1 MTHPIR
7 DRFLAVVAKRPAP
20 SQTKTRL
27 CPPLSG
33 EQAAAL
39 YECFLA
45 DTLDVMRQIESVKR
59 AIIYLPEDESG
70 YFQELA
76 PDFALHPQ
84 QGDDLGARLD
94 NLLSAALAAGARHAV
109 VMDSDSPTL
118 PASYLA
124 DAYAQLEAGADVV
137 FGPCDD
143 GGYYLVGVTRPQPRL
158 LREVAM
164 STPTVLADSLAIADS
179 LGLKVALLPIWYDVD
194 TGAELERLQTELL
207 HLPEDVAHHTRRWLA
222 VSWVLPAQITTES
235 LLASAG
241 RTQPTEI
248 ERER

>member
-1 MTHPIR
+1 MAHKHT
-7 DRFLAVVAKRPAP
+7 DRFLAVVAKRPAAG
-20 SQTKTRL
+20 QTKTRL

-33 EQAAAL
+33 AEAAAL

-45 DTLDVMRQIESVKR
+45 DTLDLMRQTDGVER

-70 YFQELA
+70 YFRQLA

-84 QGDDLGARLD
+84 RGDDLGARLD
-94 NLLSAALAAGARHAV
+94 NLLSDALAAGARQAV

-118 PASYLA
+118 PVSSVQE
-124 DAYAQLEAGADVV
+124 AYARLDTGADVV

-164 STPTVLADSLAIADS
+164 STATVLEDSLAIARS
-179 LGLKVALLPIWYDVD
+179 LGLKVSLLPVWYDVD
-194 TGAELERLQTELL
+194 TGAELERLQAELR
-207 HLPEDVAHHTRRWLA
+207 HLPPETAQHTRRWLA
-222 VSWVLPAQITTES
+222 ES
-235 LLASAG
+235 
-241 RTQPTEI
+241 I
-248 ERER
+248 ERRPFDKLRTSPEPVEGMTQ